1 MRLPTGNEK
10 VSHAGVPEK
19 NQWERRRAIRV
30 EGKVSVNHG
39 NRNDD
44 SACSSANRRE
54 PLGRGGTPAERI
66 GMEGKRDSRY
76 LRTTNHPQQF
86 GRSMG

>member
-1 MRLPTGNEK
+1 M
-10 VSHAGVPEK
+10 SHAGVPEK
-19 NQWERRRAIRV
+19 NQWERRRVIRT

-44 SACSSANRRE
+44 SACSSANRE
-54 PLGRGGTPAERI
+54 GTTGRGCALAESM
-66 GMEGKRDSRY
+66 GMEGKSDSRY
-76 LRTTNHPQQF
+76 LRTTNHPQQL